1 MNLARAR
8 SSQRSPVAL
17 KVFFSS
23 VAPSRVVN
31 EIEMLAKVNSEEG
44 RFVPTLLGAF
54 RDQGC
59 LTMVMSYFEHDNF
72 DS

>member
-1 MNLARAR
+1 M
-8 SSQRSPVAL
+8 AL
-17 KVFFSS
+17 KVFYSS

-44 RFVPTLLGAF
+44 ASGVLVPALLGAF

-59 LTMVMSYFEHDNF
+59 LTMVMSYFEHDDF
-72 DS
+72 HS